1 MWYNT
6 LTSLEKVNMKRFA
19 FVLAVVMAL
28 AAGLAEARGGGS
40 SGGGHGG
47 GGHASSA
54 GSRGGFSSASG
65 GSRPSVAA
73 APAPRP
79 ATPAAAPATR
89 STTTTTTTTT
99 RTAGGGY
106 VGGPVMYGGFGVG
119 YGYSNGLLTGMII
132 GNMMHPHNTVV
143 YTGGGTYNN
152 NALLYPDGRVVNQ
165 QGYQVGVYQNG
176 VFTPVTNG
184 AMIAQSAPADA
195 MNHAPAQ
202 PVVIQKAGLSVG
214 EIVGIVFLVLGCIL
228 LFVIL
233 IGILV

>member
-1 MWYNT
+1 
-6 LTSLEKVNMKRFA
+6 MKKFA
-19 FVLAVVMAL
+19 AVLAIAMAL
-28 AAGLAEARGGGS
+28 ASGIADARGGGS
-40 SGGGHGG
+40 SGGHGGG
-47 GGHASSA
+47 GGHASSG
-54 GSRGGFSSASG
+54 GSRGGFSSAGG
-65 GSRPSVAA
+65 GSRPSAPVA
-73 APAPRP
+73 APAPSRP
-79 ATPAAAPATR
+79 SGAPAAPATR

-106 VGGPVMYGGFGVG
+106 VGGPVMYGGFGMG

-143 YTGGGTYNN
+143 YTGGGVYNN

-184 AMIAQSAPADA
+184 AMVAQAAPADA
-195 MNHAPAQ
+195 LNHAPAQ

-214 EIVGIVFLVLGCIL
+214 EVIGIVFLVLGC
-228 LFVIL
+228 LFLFIIL
-233 IGILV
+233 IGMI